1 MDYLEEKYKHIRRFD
16 RDNPPLEGIFYD
28 GEKLFVARECDD
40 DDVEE
45 GCVGYLNYFMNVD
58 LIDGGQHCDALYTGY
73 HNLIELMDDVFTTD
87 CAIVSE
93 NGYDAG
99 TIAELASMMYDC
111 EDRDLTIALGRAAR
125 ILGEEETC

>member
-1 MDYLEEKYKHIRRFD
+1 MDYMADKYEHIRKFSRS
-16 RDNPPLEGIFYD
+16 NPPAEGVFYD

-45 GCVGYLNYFMNVD
+45 GCIGYLNYFMNPDV
-58 LIDGGQHCDALYTGY
+58 IDGGQYCDALYTGY
-73 HNLIELMDDVFTTD
+73 HCLVELMDDLFTTN
-87 CAIVSE
+87 CVIVSDY
-93 NGYDAG
+93 GYDAG
-99 TIAELASMMYDC
+99 TIAELASMMYDS